1 MSFPV
6 LPNTSTLIAVAL
18 VMNRSHD
25 DGPSFVFH
33 YPPKVSPFDDNEE
46 KATPDD
52 LIIERLS
59 QPEEEALG
67 IAGYQKSTSLQWSRD
82 DVLQPG
88 NADSMPWETFVG
100 LPTRDLAS
108 ILTPKRSFHKKLF
121 HLSLD
126 PIHCI
131 ACPMHVPEG
140 GIWRRTRKKKNKGKS
155 VASTNAT
162 NMTNK
167 KEREKEKEESVSPK
181 TTVENAQSVPVARL
195 DEAVSKLRGTIV
207 TDDDDEE
214 DSQAELGET
223 GGGHDEEAGE
233 NQAEQTARD
242 SEHHEPV
249 KKKDKEKDAE
259 KEKEK
264 EKDRPQRKPS
274 PMTMFNLVFFLNP
287 KKHETNELVENIYRH
302 VLKKTTRIFKYS
314 QQQSDFVWKES
325 KRILAT
331 KDKGREMKASMN
343 DLWLEI
349 MRTSSLAA
357 AIRELYTAVSN
368 NRIATLQ
375 LETAGGTLSPS
386 VQIPFPNSIS
396 QLPAEGAIQQQG
408 IWLTTAHM
416 TISDDNN
423 SDEPEMVD
431 RTFGLLLLGSDK
443 KIIAELESDPDP
455 TTVAMVEFVR
465 LASQPNNT
473 FQQMADTH
481 KLTLSQVRKFA
492 SHFIFWRR
500 GIAIPPL
507 FARDVYIASPNLC
520 PSRLPRASQEWQRQ
534 FPMALP
540 LPVFL
545 SEISTA
551 PRQWKYWS
559 PAKAQRPEYMK
570 MLAWLMRGGW
580 VTQLCTF
587 AYVVVWPEII
597 YEVRYAHEAAKLR
610 TARELYERSEA
621 AANASSPSTSASSSP
636 LSSSPDQSR
645 GSGFHHY
652 SHSHHPPGSGGLGDI
667 SPGPVSPTIERRPQ
681 IGRPIKGAAAA
692 VVAAS
697 ISRAASHH
705 SAASSATALARSNHS
720 TMADQIAEHARLARQ
735 AAAAKRKAA
744 EKQTAHARKTPP
756 MATPHP
762 STNNAPHLAC
772 IEPHII
778 LDPRRATGN
787 EAEYLDAIKARFASE
802 TTADSWQRFAKY
814 FNGQY
819 ALERISLQEGMRR
832 KDVFNRIGEMGE
844 YLLCVRHW

>member
-6 LPNTSTLIAVAL
+6 LPNSSSLIAVAL

-46 KATPDD
+46 KAAADD

-67 IAGYQKSTSLQWSRD
+67 TAGHKKSTSLQWLRD

-88 NADSMPWETFVG
+88 NVDGMPWETFVG

-131 ACPMHVPEG
+131 ACPTHVPEG

-162 NMTNK
+162 NMTSRK
-167 KEREKEKEESVSPK
+167 EKEKEESLSPK
-181 TTVENAQSVPVARL
+181 TTAETV
-195 DEAVSKLRGTIV
+195 EAVPAVQLAEAIV
-207 TDDDDEE
+207 GRQEVPATDDEDEDEDEDEE
-214 DSQAELGET
+214 DEPDGLREGNDNK
-223 GGGHDEEAGE
+223 HEAQEGRT
-233 NQAEQTARD
+233 EQTTREK
-242 SEHHEPV
+242 EHQE
-249 KKKDKEKDAE
+249 KDKDTERE
-259 KEKEK
+259 R
-264 EKDRPQRKPS
+264 EKDRPQKKPS
-274 PMTMFNLVFFLNP
+274 SMTMFNLVFFLTP
-287 KKHETNELVENIYRH
+287 KKHETNELVETVYRH

-325 KRILAT
+325 KRILAM
-331 KDKGREMKASMN
+331 KEQGREMRASVN
-343 DLWLEI
+343 DLWSEI

-396 QLPAEGAIQQQG
+396 QLPAEGAVQQQG
-408 IWLTTAHM
+408 IWLTTAHDA
-416 TISDDNN
+416 INEDNA
-423 SDEPEMVD
+423 DEPEMMD

-443 KIIAELESDPDP
+443 KVITELESDPDP
-455 TTVAMVEFVR
+455 TTIAMVEFVR
-465 LASQPNNT
+465 LAAQPNNT

-534 FPMALP
+534 FPMAPP
-540 LPVFL
+540 LPAFL
-545 SEISTA
+545 SELSTA
-551 PRQWKYWS
+551 PRQWKHWS

-597 YEVRYAHEAAKLR
+597 YEVRYAREAAKLR
-610 TARELYERSEA
+610 AARELFERSEA
-621 AANASSPSTSASSSP
+621 AANASSASASASSSP
-636 LSSSPDQSR
+636 LSSSPDLSR
-645 GSGFHHY
+645 
-652 SHSHHPPGSGGLGDI
+652 PGAGAGDL
-667 SPGPVSPTIERRPQ
+667 SPGPVSPTFERRPQ

-692 VVAAS
+692 VMAAAS
-697 ISRAASHH
+697 FSRATSHPH

-720 TMADQIAEHARLARQ
+720 AMADQIAEHARLARQ
-735 AAAAKRKAA
+735 AAAAQRKAA

-787 EAEYLDAIKARFASE
+787 EAEYLDAIKTRFASE
-802 TTADSWQRFAKY
+802 KTADAWQRFVKY

-832 KDVFNRIGEMGE
+832 KDAFHRIGEMGE